1 MAVAPRF
8 GLATARGLVMRAR
21 REDTVRSDLR
31 DYGHAVNRRRALRE
45 LHPPL
50 ERVVQELEGWDIPGP
65 SPLERAA

>member
-1 MAVAPRF
+1 
-8 GLATARGLVMRAR
+8 MRAR
-21 REDTVRSDLR
+21 REDTVRNDLR

-65 SPLERAA
+65 SPLGEAA